1 MPNGM
6 ETGETV
12 KDLAAF
18 AELLCALKER
28 SGLSYEALAKQA
40 HMSTSTLHRYCT
52 GEGVPTDNAAIARFA
67 RACKATSEELNELHR
82 RWALADAVRNR
93 ARQTADA
100 EPAGPESQASRTST
114 DHVPPQ
120 AAGRQRSPDSG
131 PGLMAMPRAVLDFT
145 GRSEELNR
153 LASLAGGP
161 LDAPARVVVISGQP
175 GVGKTSLAVHA
186 ITELSHRF
194 PDGCFF
200 VDLRG
205 LDARPLDPSIV
216 LERLI
221 RALEP
226 AHGGLPPDLGDR
238 AAQYRSVAAGRR
250 IAVIL
255 DNAADEAQIRPLL
268 PATGAVMT
276 LVTSR
281 RMLTGLEGVDRLPLP
296 SMPDAEARDLLERLI
311 PGPPDT
317 DRTADAVSR
326 LAHSCGNLPLAL
338 RIVGNRLASR
348 PDWSPDRLAA
358 RLEDEERRLDTLTAG
373 DLKVTVA
380 FELSYTRLSRTA
392 QRLFRRLS
400 LIPGQHCG
408 PALASVLTG
417 LPDPDTEDALDELV
431 EFGLVQS
438 VFTARYR
445 LHDLIRIFALRRLEQ
460 DEPEGERAALEE
472 RAVHWLLDT
481 AIVAGGRFDPAF
493 EVLPGRREDR
503 LRLDSPE
510 AAQQWLTTEADNWLA
525 ALEMAAASGQ
535 WRRVVDVAE
544 AMHWFSDRWIHWGY
558 WPRVFTL
565 SSDSAAQ
572 LADHAAA
579 ATHLNYLSWA
589 HNTCLGDTAAAT
601 DCARRAQAEAA
612 LAGSPRLQA
621 WADSYLA
628 VALLKAGDAHGALP
642 LAARAMRGFR
652 TVNDREGIVMHA
664 LSTLGR
670 ALERTGKPVQALRAY
685 RQRLALA
692 SDPAT
697 APSPVIAEMTRV
709 SAARDIGLLH
719 LAQGR
724 WQEVVDTLG
733 PAVARESASNI
744 PQWQAQMY
752 TALGQARHELGQTRD
767 ALADMDRALSIY
779 RRIGDDHSARTVQV
793 MLSGLTPD
801 LRMELPPRGAVVR
814 GNDRQPEDGQGGG
827 PRSSPGDPM
836 PDQDGSDE

>member
-1 MPNGM
+1 MQ
-6 ETGETV
+6 
-12 KDLAAF
+12 DLTDF
-18 AELLCALKER
+18 AELLCELKER

-40 HMSTSTLHRYCT
+40 HMSTSTLHRYCS
-52 GEGVPTDNAAIARFA
+52 GEGVPTDNAAIARVA
-67 RACKATSEELNELHR
+67 RVCRATSEELNELHR

-93 ARQTADA
+93 ARQTGDA
-100 EPAGPESQASRTST
+100 KPPRPKPHLPQTST
-114 DHVPPQ
+114 DKDLPQ
-120 AAGRQRSPDSG
+120 AVGQQHGPAPA

-145 GRSEELNR
+145 GRSQELNR

-161 LDAPARVVVISGQP
+161 LNGQSPVIVISGQP

-186 ITELSHRF
+186 ITELSHHF

-205 LDARPLDPSIV
+205 LDARPLDPGIV

-226 AHGGLPPDLGDR
+226 AHGGLPLDLGDR

-281 RMLTGLEGVDRLPLP
+281 RILTGLEGVVRLPLP
-296 SMPDAEARDLLERLI
+296 SMPDAEARDLLRRLI
-311 PGPPDT
+311 TGLPDT

-326 LAHSCGNLPLAL
+326 LAQSCGNLPLAL

-348 PDWSPDRLAA
+348 PDWSPERLAA
-358 RLEDEERRLDTLTAG
+358 RLKHEERRLDALTAG
-373 DLKVTVA
+373 DLNVTVA
-380 FELSYTRLSRTA
+380 FELSYKRLSDTA

-408 PALASVLTG
+408 PELAAVLTG
-417 LPDPDTEDALDELV
+417 LPDADTEDALDELV

-460 DEPEGERAALEE
+460 DEPEGERAAVEA
-472 RAVHWLLDT
+472 RTMHWLLDT
-481 AIVAGGRFDPAF
+481 AIAAGYRFDPDFKVSAG
-493 EVLPGRREDR
+493 ERDDR
-503 LRLDSPE
+503 VRLDSPE

-525 ALEMAAASGQ
+525 ALETAATTGQ

-544 AMHWFSDRWIHWGY
+544 SMHWFSDRWIHWGY

-565 SSDSAAQ
+565 SSNSAAE

-589 HNTCLGDTAAAT
+589 YNTCLGDTAAASIY
-601 DCARRAQAEAA
+601 ARRAQAEAA
-612 LAGSPRLQA
+612 LAGDPRLQA

-652 TVNDREGIVMHA
+652 TVNDREGMVMHA
-664 LSTLGR
+664 FSTLGR
-670 ALERTGKPVQALRAY
+670 ALERTGNPVQALRAY
-685 RQRLALA
+685 QQRLALA
-692 SDPAT
+692 SNPAT
-697 APSPVIAEMTRV
+697 APSPVIADMTRV
-709 SAARDIGLLH
+709 SAARDIGMLH

-724 WQEVVDTLG
+724 WQAVVDILG
-733 PAVARESASNI
+733 TAVAWEPASNI

-752 TALGQARHELGQTRD
+752 TALGQARHELGQTRN
-767 ALADMDRALSIY
+767 ALADMDRAMSIY
-779 RRIGDDHSARTVQV
+779 REIGDDDTARTVQV
-793 MLSGLTPD
+793 MRRRLAPD
-801 LRMELPPRGAVVR
+801 PKIQLISKDAAVR
-814 GNDRQPEDGQGGG
+814 TMG
-827 PRSSPGDPM
+827 PRSADSRSGGPCSSPSSSGNTM
-836 PDQDGSDE
+836 PDSEDNDE

>member
-1 MPNGM
+1 MPNGTG
-6 ETGETV
+6 TGETV
-12 KDLAAF
+12 KELADF
-18 AELLCALKER
+18 AELLRELKER

-40 HMSTSTLHRYCT
+40 HMSTSTLHRYCK
-52 GEGVPTDNAAIARFA
+52 GEGVPADNAAVARFA
-67 RACKATSEELNELHR
+67 RVCKATSEELNELHR
-82 RWALADAVRNR
+82 RWALADAVRNG
-93 ARQTADA
+93 ARRTADA
-100 EPAGPESQASRTST
+100 EPTGLEPHSTQTGTGEAPPE
-114 DHVPPQ
+114 
-120 AAGRQRSPDSG
+120 AAGRQRGPASA
-131 PGLMAMPRAVLDFT
+131 PGLMAMPRAVPDFT
-145 GRSEELNR
+145 GRSQELNR

-161 LDAPARVVVISGQP
+161 PDGPAPVVVISGQP

-186 ITELSHRF
+186 VTELSHHF

-205 LDARPLDPSIV
+205 LDARPLDPGIV

-221 RALEP
+221 RALDP
-226 AHGGLPPDLGDR
+226 AHGWLPLDLGDR

-268 PATGAVMT
+268 PATGATMT
-276 LVTSR
+276 MVTSR
-281 RMLTGLEGVDRLPLP
+281 RMLTGLEGVARLPLP

-311 PGPPDT
+311 AGLPDAG
-317 DRTADAVSR
+317 RTADAVSR

-373 DLKVTVA
+373 DLEVTVA
-380 FELSYTRLSRTA
+380 FELSYTRLSSAA

-400 LIPGQHCG
+400 LIPGPHCG
-408 PALASVLTG
+408 PELAAVLAG
-417 LPDPDTEDALDELV
+417 LPDAETEDALDELV

-438 VFTARYR
+438 AFTARYR
-445 LHDLIRIFALRRLEQ
+445 LHDLMRIFARRRLEQ
-460 DEPEGERAALEE
+460 EEPEDERTAAET
-472 RAVHWLLDT
+472 RAVDWLLDT
-481 AIVAGGRFDPAF
+481 ATAAGCRFDPAF
-493 EVLPGRREDR
+493 TALPGQGDDR
-503 LRLDSPE
+503 VRPAAIE
-510 AAQQWLTTEADNWLA
+510 AAKQWLTTEADNWLA
-525 ALEMAAASGQ
+525 ALELAAATGQ
-535 WRRVVDVAE
+535 WRRVIDVAE

-565 SSDSAAQ
+565 SSNAAAE

-589 HNTCLGDTAAAT
+589 HNTCLGDPAGAS

-612 LAGSPRLQA
+612 LAGDPRLQA

-628 VALLKAGDAHGALP
+628 VALLKAGNPHGALP

-652 TVNDREGIVMHA
+652 RVNDREGMVMHA

-670 ALERTGKPVQALRAY
+670 ALERTGKPGQALRAY

-697 APSPVIAEMTRV
+697 APSPLIAGMTRV

-724 WQEVVDTLG
+724 WQEVVDTLE
-733 PAVARESASNI
+733 PAVAWEPASNI

-752 TALGQARHELGQTRD
+752 TALGQARHKLGQTRN

-779 RRIGDDHSARTVQV
+779 RQIGDDNTAQTVQA
-793 MLSGLTPD
+793 MRHGLTSD
-801 LRMELPPRGAVVR
+801 LATSPP
-814 GNDRQPEDGQGGG
+814 
-827 PRSSPGDPM
+827 S
-836 PDQDGSDE
+836 